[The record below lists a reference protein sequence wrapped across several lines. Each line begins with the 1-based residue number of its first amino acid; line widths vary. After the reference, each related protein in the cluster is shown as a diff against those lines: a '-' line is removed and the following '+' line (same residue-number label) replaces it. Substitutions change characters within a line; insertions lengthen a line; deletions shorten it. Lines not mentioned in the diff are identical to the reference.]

1 MMADLGFNFYKY
13 IYVYHEHNFFMTQN
27 HLCKKICML
36 KKAYVQMFVKLAIYT
51 KFDICTFAYKFLQGL
66 L

>member
-1 MMADLGFNFYKY
+1 MQKDLH
-13 IYVYHEHNFFMTQN
+13 V
-27 HLCKKICML
+27 

-51 KFDICTFAYKFLQGL
+51 KYDICTFTYKFLQGL

>member
-1 MMADLGFNFYKY
+1 
-13 IYVYHEHNFFMTQN
+13 
-27 HLCKKICML
+27 ML

-66 L
+66 LWRGFGFLGASVVL

>member
-1 MMADLGFNFYKY
+1 MQKDLH
-13 IYVYHEHNFFMTQN
+13 V
-27 HLCKKICML
+27 

-51 KFDICTFAYKFLQGL
+51 KYDICTSTYEFLQGL